1 MRKIKDKEGVIFQ
14 IELDPN
20 VSPKSRQKSSVLFIK
35 SMIENRL
42 KSRNVFPSNNKV
54 GFHGDIE
61 HLSYFFGQICDLYVN
76 HLLID
81 NQFDTLK

>member
-14 IELDPN
+14 IEIDPR
-20 VSPKSRQKSSVLFIK
+20 VSPKSRQKSSVLYIK

-42 KSRNVFPSNNKV
+42 KSRNVFPANNKV

-61 HLSYFFGQICDLYVN
+61 HLSYFFGQICEGYVN
-76 HLLID
+76 LLLID
-81 NQFDTLK
+81 NQIDVSE

>member
-20 VSPKSRQKSSVLFIK
+20 VSPKSRQRSSILFIK

-42 KSRNVFPSNNKV
+42 KSRNVFPSNNKI

-81 NQFDTLK
+81 NQIDTLK